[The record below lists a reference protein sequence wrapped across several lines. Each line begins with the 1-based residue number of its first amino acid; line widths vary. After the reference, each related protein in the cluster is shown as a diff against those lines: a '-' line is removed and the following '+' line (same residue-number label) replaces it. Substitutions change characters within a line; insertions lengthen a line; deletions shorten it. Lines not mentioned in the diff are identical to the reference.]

1 MSYERWVGRSEN
13 RICTE
18 REREKGR
25 ENESLFL
32 NVSRPSALFR
42 PRSIDPGRRGMI
54 GVEGIVE
61 QGHEVCTM

>member
-1 MSYERWVGRSEN
+1 MKGRVGRE
-13 RICTE
+13 IGFAQE
-18 REREKGR
+18 RERKG

-42 PRSIDPGRRGMI
+42 PRSIDTGRKGMI
-54 GVEGIVE
+54 GVEGVVE